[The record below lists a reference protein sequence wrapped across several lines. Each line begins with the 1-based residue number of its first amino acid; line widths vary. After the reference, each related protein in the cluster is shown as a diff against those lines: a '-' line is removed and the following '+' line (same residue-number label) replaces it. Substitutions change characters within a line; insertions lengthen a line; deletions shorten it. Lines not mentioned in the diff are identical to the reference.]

1 MNRRAGLVGAAI
13 GLAMTAGACATA
25 HRPAAKPTPTPT
37 LAGGSPAA
45 GVPTAGA
52 DPARID
58 PANFVRTVDNPWFPL
73 VPGQSRVYEGVR
85 DGKAAHE
92 VFMVTAETKTIL
104 GVPCV
109 VVRDSLALVPS
120 GEPPFPL
127 PTEPFGVVSLHRFEL
142 LSSRR
147 LLLVL
152 DNCEHLLQA
161 VLAAGLGEAVM
172 AGFGAAL

>member
-37 LAGGSPAA
+37 PAGGSPAA

-92 VFMVTAETKTIL
+92 VFIVTAETKTIL

-109 VVRDSLALVPS
+109 VVRDSLALRAARYGAVAI
-120 GEPPFPL
+120 G
-127 PTEPFGVVSLHRFEL
+127 L
-142 LSSRR
+142 LANGLLGALIAVIAISAFTAIDESRQ
-147 LLLVL
+147 VTG
-152 DNCEHLLQA
+152 QPA
-161 VLAAGLGEAVM
+161 
-172 AGFGAAL
+172 

>member
-1 MNRRAGLVGAAI
+1 
-13 GLAMTAGACATA
+13 MTAGACATA

-45 GVPTAGA
+45 GLPTAGA
-52 DPARID
+52 DPTRID
-58 PANFVRTVDNPWFPL
+58 PASFVRTVDNPWFPL

-109 VVRDSLALVPS
+109 VVRDSL
-120 GEPPFPL
+120 
-127 PTEPFGVVSLHRFEL
+127 T
-142 LSSRR
+142 
-147 LLLVL
+147 L
-152 DNCEHLLQA
+152 DGHPAEQTDDWYTQDRA
-161 VLAAGLGEAVM
+161 GKGLGRNNLGVRDFARMILECPLKRLSPANS
-172 AGFGAAL
+172 ARSGRT